1 MPMGRENLRQKARR
15 HAHVRIR
22 NGLDVNRRPPTEDE
36 IQDLLDGLSANAM
49 PKFGLVKLSAMRLDD
64 GVDPPE
70 WFERIIRWPKGE
82 RIPLLHLAALR
93 RRDACMHMI
102 LRAGAAPF
110 TRFGGEHEE
119 DEEEEEEALS
129 RTARTFLAGL
139 RSPHAAWLVIVAAHM
154 RLRTVAA
161 TQAVCRNHRTPA
173 PTDVCNRC
181 GETGHWA
188 KDCERPKNPDA
199 PLRESRTTPN
209 ATDRCNGCGQLGHWF
224 RHCPAAA
231 EERRD
236 EKTKKVNCVECGID
250 EPRCPLT
257 FGACGHVVCEP
268 CAWRHLL
275 RVYDSGEGECAEGIP
290 ADAEWMCPEPSC
302 RKVEVFDEDDTH
314 DKDLTRLYAGDPVTI
329 AAESKARWRLL
340 SPVVTRLKGGGDA
353 KNGSGKNRFTGMGP
367 RACARLRIGT
377 SRPKRTEALIA
388 AAQQGDARRIRAV
401 VDAGCD
407 VNCSDEYGLTPLIWA
422 GWRGK
427 SKACAA
433 LLESGADVGRTA
445 RGGGGVTAAEAA
457 SAAGHAVLS
466 RVLRAA
472 EDRVGASVASLT
484 VEDNI
489 DEDKTGFERGES
501 SNRLQPARN
510 RKVADAVATQTL
522 VDPAMDHPG
531 ANYSFIVD
539 DAIPEDVLVRLERTW
554 EASTAEAAAAVETAL
569 GEESDELA
577 EKLRVSDGSSDAVN
591 DSTRDAARA
600 KAIAEGTDARSM
612 ERLRA
617 DTCATRAHFC
627 DVRGWARSAVLSAA
641 RESGMPVRGVHPQF
655 RILHYPN
662 PGGVMAPH
670 VDLSKVLDRVDST
683 WSADDL
689 GVDAMKQ
696 MKPALQTTH
705 TFLLYLRTCES
716 GGETALLREVKN
728 DVGAAGAETAHSL
741 AEVKP
746 RRGRLLVFPHDCP
759 HAGRPVVDTN
769 KLVLRGELW

>member
-1 MPMGRENLRQKARR
+1 
-15 HAHVRIR
+15 
-22 NGLDVNRRPPTEDE
+22 
-36 IQDLLDGLSANAM
+36 
-49 PKFGLVKLSAMRLDD
+49 
-64 GVDPPE
+64 
-70 WFERIIRWPKGE
+70 
-82 RIPLLHLAALR
+82 
-93 RRDACMHMI
+93 
-102 LRAGAAPF
+102 
-110 TRFGGEHEE
+110 
-119 DEEEEEEALS
+119 
-129 RTARTFLAGL
+129 
-139 RSPHAAWLVIVAAHM
+139 
-154 RLRTVAA
+154 
-161 TQAVCRNHRTPA
+161 
-173 PTDVCNRC
+173 
-181 GETGHWA
+181 
-188 KDCERPKNPDA
+188 
-199 PLRESRTTPN
+199 
-209 ATDRCNGCGQLGHWF
+209 
-224 RHCPAAA
+224 
-231 EERRD
+231 
-236 EKTKKVNCVECGID
+236 
-250 EPRCPLT
+250 
-257 FGACGHVVCEP
+257 
-268 CAWRHLL
+268 
-275 RVYDSGEGECAEGIP
+275 
-290 ADAEWMCPEPSC
+290 
-302 RKVEVFDEDDTH
+302 
-314 DKDLTRLYAGDPVTI
+314 
-329 AAESKARWRLL
+329 
-340 SPVVTRLKGGGDA
+340 
-353 KNGSGKNRFTGMGP
+353 
-367 RACARLRIGT
+367 
-377 SRPKRTEALIA
+377 
-388 AAQQGDARRIRAV
+388 

-427 SKACAA
+427 SKAAVA

-457 SAAGHAVLS
+457 SAAGHAVLAGM
-466 RVLRAA
+466 LRAA
-472 EDRVGASVASLT
+472 EDRFGASVASLT
-484 VEDNI
+484 VENDI
-489 DEDKTGFERGES
+489 DEDKMGFERGES
-501 SNRLQPARN
+501 SNCLQPVRN
-510 RKVADAVATQTL
+510 GKVADAVAVRTL

-554 EASTAEAAAAVETAL
+554 EASTTEAAAAVETTL

-577 EKLRVSDGSSDAVN
+577 EKIRVSDGSSAV
-591 DSTRDAARA
+591 DTHGSSAARA

-627 DVRGWARSAVLSAA
+627 DVRGWARSAVLAAA
-641 RESGMPVRGVHPQF
+641 RESGMPARGVHPQF

-683 WSADDL
+683 WSADDRP
-689 GVDAMKQ
+689 VDAMKQ

>member
-1 MPMGRENLRQKARR
+1 
-15 HAHVRIR
+15 
-22 NGLDVNRRPPTEDE
+22 
-36 IQDLLDGLSANAM
+36 
-49 PKFGLVKLSAMRLDD
+49 
-64 GVDPPE
+64 
-70 WFERIIRWPKGE
+70 
-82 RIPLLHLAALR
+82 
-93 RRDACMHMI
+93 
-102 LRAGAAPF
+102 
-110 TRFGGEHEE
+110 
-119 DEEEEEEALS
+119 
-129 RTARTFLAGL
+129 
-139 RSPHAAWLVIVAAHM
+139 
-154 RLRTVAA
+154 
-161 TQAVCRNHRTPA
+161 
-173 PTDVCNRC
+173 
-181 GETGHWA
+181 
-188 KDCERPKNPDA
+188 
-199 PLRESRTTPN
+199 
-209 ATDRCNGCGQLGHWF
+209 
-224 RHCPAAA
+224 
-231 EERRD
+231 
-236 EKTKKVNCVECGID
+236 
-250 EPRCPLT
+250 
-257 FGACGHVVCEP
+257 
-268 CAWRHLL
+268 
-275 RVYDSGEGECAEGIP
+275 
-290 ADAEWMCPEPSC
+290 
-302 RKVEVFDEDDTH
+302 VEVFDEDDTH
-314 DKDLTRLYAGDPVTI
+314 DEDLTRLYAGDPVTI

-367 RACARLRIGT
+367 RACSRLRIGT

-427 SKACAA
+427 CKAAVA

-457 SAAGHAVLS
+457 SAAGHAVLAGM
-466 RVLRAA
+466 LRAA

-484 VEDNI
+484 VED
-489 DEDKTGFERGES
+489 DVREDKTGFETGFED
-501 SNRLQPARN
+501 NIRN
-510 RKVADAVATQTL
+510 GIVADAVATQTL

-627 DVRGWARSAVLSAA
+627 DVRGWARSAVLAAA
-641 RESGMPVRGVHPQF
+641 RESGMPARGVHPQF

-670 VDLSKVLDRVDST
+670 VDLSKALDRVDST
-683 WSADDL
+683 WSAADL
-689 GVDAMKQ
+689 VGDAMNQ

-746 RRGRLLVFPHDCP
+746 VRGRLLVFPHDCP